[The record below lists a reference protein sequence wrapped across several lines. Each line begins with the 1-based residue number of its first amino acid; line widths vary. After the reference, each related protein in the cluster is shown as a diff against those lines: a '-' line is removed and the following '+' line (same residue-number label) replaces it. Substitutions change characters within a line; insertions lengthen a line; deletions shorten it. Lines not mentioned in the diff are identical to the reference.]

1 MKFVIPSYQRV
12 ELLKSKTLKFLEDQ
26 GVYPKNIYV
35 FVRDDDSQLEEYNAL
50 GGEEGIN
57 VITLMGVRGIGNT
70 HNAITTYFAK
80 DEWITELDDDIHHV
94 IDNQRHKIT
103 DFETRIQKMVEIM
116 EHESI
121 SYGGFYQCDNPMFM
135 SGNQEYTTDLRY
147 MLGLMRIRKIDYDI
161 RLETNYSEDFENC
174 ILHYI
179 KDGAILKNNWVA
191 GHTKNYN
198 DGGCDGDGRDL
209 ETEKTDKE
217 FLANKYP
224 NHCKLFQRKNG
235 RWDLRLT
242 KNPKS

>member
-26 GVYPKNIYV
+26 GVYPKDIYV
-35 FVRDDDSQLEEYNAL
+35 FVRDDDASLEQYL
-50 GGEEGIN
+50 GLEDKGIN
-57 VITLMGVRGIGNT
+57 VITLVGIKGIGNT

-94 IDNQRHKIT
+94 IDHQRNRIT
-103 DFETRIQKMVEIM
+103 DFETRVQKMVEIM
-116 EHESI
+116 EHEGI
-121 SYGGFYQCDNPMFM
+121 SYGGFYQVSNPMFM

-161 RLETNYSEDFENC
+161 ILETNYAEDFECC

-179 KDGAILKNNWVA
+179 KDGMILKNNWIA
-191 GHTKNYN
+191 GNTKNYN
-198 DGGCDGDGRDL
+198 DGGCDGDGRTL
-209 ETEKTDKE
+209 ETEKVDKE

-224 NHCKLFQRKNG
+224 NHCKIFQRKNG

>member
-12 ELLKSKTLKFLEDQ
+12 ELLKEKTLAFLKEQ
-26 GVYPKNIYV
+26 GVYPKDIYV
-35 FVRDDDSQLEEYNAL
+35 FVRDDDPQIDLYNAL
-50 GGEEGIN
+50 EGIN
-57 VITLMGVRGIGNT
+57 LITLVGIKGIGNT

-94 IDNQRHKIT
+94 IDNQRNKIT
-103 DFETRIQKMVEIM
+103 DFETRIQKMVDIM
-116 EHESI
+116 EHEGI
-121 SYGGFYQCDNPMFM
+121 SYGGFYQVNNPMFM

-161 RLETNYSEDFENC
+161 MLETNYAEDFENC

-179 KDGAILKNNWVA
+179 KDGAILKNNWIA
-191 GHTKNYN
+191 GSTKNYN
-198 DGGCDGDGRDL
+198 AGGCDGDGRNF
-209 ETEKTDKE
+209 ETEKVDKE

-224 NHCKLFQRKNG
+224 NHCKIFQRKNG

-242 KNPKS
+242 KNPKV